1 LARDTVR
8 KKLKVAG
15 SGVAGSRPSP
25 VSARETPTAESAS
38 SADSS
43 SESGSEDDSTYESAS
58 EEEPQNEEPSPIPLI
73 RPNDPDKA
81 IEFDIIKAVWA
92 KRSVVLSGAVIRSA
106 LGEYWEIIRNIRE
119 QWKSETQ
126 KLQQATEK
134 KEAARV
140 SDYRSRADEK
150 RRLLESCLR
159 LTLRHGH
166 RDIVE
171 RYVKIPF
178 ASSEIFPLFHKRH
191 S

>member
-1 LARDTVR
+1 M
-8 KKLKVAG
+8 AG

-25 VSARETPTAESAS
+25 VNARETPTAESAS

-58 EEEPQNEEPSPIPLI
+58 DEELQIEEPSPIPPV

-81 IEFDIIKAVWA
+81 VEFDIIKAVWA

-106 LGEYWEIIRNIRE
+106 LGEYWEIIRTIRD
-119 QWKSETQ
+119 QWKLETQ

-134 KEAARV
+134 KEVTRI

-150 RRLLESCLR
+150 RRLLESCLC

-171 RYVKIPF
+171 RYVQIPF
-178 ASSEIFPLFHKRH
+178 AFSKDFPLLHKQHR
-191 S
+191 

>member
-1 LARDTVR
+1 M
-8 KKLKVAG
+8 AG
-15 SGVAGSRPSP
+15 GGVSGSRPSP

-58 EEEPQNEEPSPIPLI
+58 EEELQNEEPSPIPAN
-73 RPNDPDKA
+73 RPSDPNKA
-81 IEFDIIKAVWA
+81 IEYDTIKAVWA
-92 KRSVVLSGAVIRSA
+92 KRNVVLSGAVIRSA
-106 LGEYWEIIRNIRE
+106 LGEYWEIIRSIRDP
-119 QWKSETQ
+119 WKSETQ
-126 KLQQATEK
+126 KLQQATQK
-134 KEAARV
+134 KEATKV

-171 RYVKIPF
+171 RYVQIPL
-178 ASSEIFPLFHKRH
+178 AIGEEFPTPSQAAPLKAA
-191 S
+191 